1 MINTP
6 SYRTMTEI
14 ATEAIK
20 EAILNGVYAP
30 GTRLVPAKLE
40 KELNLGRVAIR
51 EAIRELSGSGLV
63 VSEPN
68 KGAVVAKAITEE
80 ELREIFEIRY
90 DLEGKA
96 SLLATKR
103 ITPEGIIKLE
113 NLNQDLMGYVD
124 KPREYFLLNRKW
136 HLDFYQWSGW
146 SFLCQIITQ
155 LFDRVLVFRSVF
167 PFRTEDIPPYIDEHL
182 QMLAAMKKGDGEK
195 VRQILV
201 SHLQTSC
208 GRLIQRSRKPQ
219 AGGLVGKEG

>member
-20 EAILNGVYAP
+20 DAILNGIYSP

-80 ELREIFEIRY
+80 ELRELFDIRY

-96 SLLATKR
+96 CILATQR
-103 ITPEGIIKLE
+103 ISHEEIQKLE
-113 NLNQDLMGYVD
+113 NLNNDLLGYVD

-136 HLDFYQWSGW
+136 HLDFYQSSGRN
-146 SFLCQIITQ
+146 FLCQIITQ

-167 PFRTEDIPPYIDEHL
+167 PFRTEAIPGYISEHIK
-182 QMLAAMKKGDGEK
+182 MLAAMKKQDGER
-195 VRQILV
+195 VSQILV
-201 SHLQTSC
+201 GHLQVSC
-208 GRLIQRSRKPQ
+208 RRLIERSHEYQ
-219 AGGLVGKEG
+219 AGSPANKE